1 MLERKEKVDDVSKFY
16 VEVYNLPE
24 HGNKE
29 DIVFFLWK
37 ALEKCRAL
45 IKHTN
50 PVSPYPSRSHRQTWC
65 RNWAASVS
73 SSAPVKRHSIA
84 SISTASC
91 TYQRCHAGR
100 ETLLYEEPT
109 RQPHHPAG

>member
-1 MLERKEKVDDVSKFY
+1 VEDSSKFY
-16 VEVYNLPE
+16 IDIYNLPE

-50 PVSPYPSRSHRQTWC
+50 PVLIHLLRSI
-65 RNWAASVS
+65 NL
-73 SSAPVKRHSIA
+73 I
-84 SISTASC
+84 
-91 TYQRCHAGR
+91 
-100 ETLLYEEPT
+100 LLKT
-109 RQPHHPAG
+109 